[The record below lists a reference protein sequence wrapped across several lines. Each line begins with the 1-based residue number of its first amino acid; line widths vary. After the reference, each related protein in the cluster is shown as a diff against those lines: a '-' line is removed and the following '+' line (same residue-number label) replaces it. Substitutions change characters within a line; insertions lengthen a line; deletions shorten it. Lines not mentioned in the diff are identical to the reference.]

1 MCLFIFVSSG
11 LIFKK
16 LDKRLERSML
26 HSYRKVCFFSLW
38 TAQQGFVLKVKLLCV
53 CVGGG
58 GGGAGLKPGGYF

>member
-26 HSYRKVCFFSLW
+26 HSYRKVCFFPVDCTTGVCFKSKI
-38 TAQQGFVLKVKLLCV
+38 VVCV
-53 CVGGG
+53 CGGG
-58 GGGAGLKPGGYF
+58 GGGAGLKPAVSF